1 MEMSVPVPAEMVEAR
16 RAPSRLRRME
26 RNEFEEFYA
35 ATAPALRAY
44 LVRSAGDAAL
54 ADDLL
59 QDAYIRLLA
68 GAPEDAVHRRAYLYR
83 AATNLLLDY
92 HRRQQRERGW
102 RERLGL
108 QRPSAASRGALLDI
122 VGAFARLNVR
132 DRSLLWLAYVEGMSH
147 AEIATALGCGARS
160 VRVMLFRAR
169 KKMEKVLDERS

>member
-1 MEMSVPVPAEMVEAR
+1 MEMSVPAEMVEGR

-26 RNEFEEFYA
+26 LTEFEEFYA

-44 LVRSAGDAAL
+44 LVRCTGDAAL

-59 QDAYIRLLA
+59 QDAYMRILA
-68 GAPEDAVHRRAYLYR
+68 ASPENSPQRRAYLYR

-102 RERLGL
+102 KERLGL
-108 QRPSAASRGALLDI
+108 VRSPGPSLRMHWDVAA
-122 VGAFARLNVR
+122 AFARLNVR
-132 DRSLLWLAYVEGMSH
+132 DRSLLWLAYVEEMSH
-147 AEIATALGCGARS
+147 AEIATVFGCGERS

-169 KKMEKVLDERS
+169 QKMEKALNERS